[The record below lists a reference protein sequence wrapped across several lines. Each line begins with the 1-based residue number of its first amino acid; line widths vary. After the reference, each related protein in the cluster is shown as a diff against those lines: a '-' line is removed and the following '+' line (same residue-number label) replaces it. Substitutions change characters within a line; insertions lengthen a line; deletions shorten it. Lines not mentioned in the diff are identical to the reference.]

1 LKINKEII
9 EGFFNTSSN
18 KSDKN
23 NLYINKLR
31 EENLKLLNQIEKI
44 SKEREELR
52 DKVVFNIYFS

>member
-1 LKINKEII
+1 MKINKEII